1 MKKKKVYILPS
12 IRVVSI
18 SDEIMVIDGSGLE
31 VKPGKEGE
39 DDDPNAANDFSFD
52 REVPSV
58 WDN

>member
-1 MKKKKVYILPS
+1 MKKKIVYILPS

-39 DDDPNAANDFSFD
+39 IDDPNAANDFSFD
-52 REVPSV
+52 REVTSV

>member
-39 DDDPNAANDFSFD
+39 DDDPS
-52 REVPSV
+52 
-58 WDN
+58 